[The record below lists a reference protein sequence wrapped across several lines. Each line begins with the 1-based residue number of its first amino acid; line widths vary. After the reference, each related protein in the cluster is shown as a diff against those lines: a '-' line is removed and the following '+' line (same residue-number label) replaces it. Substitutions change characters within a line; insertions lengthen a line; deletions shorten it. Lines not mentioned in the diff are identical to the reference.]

1 MENALDVLTL
11 LEAAALLHCSK
22 THICNLVNG
31 KVRGVPPIP
40 AISLG
45 RRKLIRRGSLCAW
58 IGANENPCIR
68 ANSDAK
74 MAPSRN
80 ADLRERA

>member
-11 LEAAALLHCSK
+11 LDAATLLHCSK
-22 THICNLVNG
+22 THVCNLVNG
-31 KVRGVPPIP
+31 RVPGVPALP

-45 RRKLIRRGSLCAW
+45 RRKLIRRSSLNAW
-58 IGANENPCIR
+58 IDANENVR
-68 ANSDAK
+68 RHATRDVK